1 MSTAISPEQ
10 RKLKIQIG
18 VCQRMLKEVNSYEK
32 EVRENEGILK
42 KMRDENRWA
51 FCTELCAADLR

>member
-42 KMRDENRWA
+42 KMRDENRYAIW
-51 FCTELCAADLR
+51 TE